1 MSNMTG
7 YVLSLLLLLALVAAA
22 LSLAW
27 RRRSPSARGTKGEV
41 RVLEVV
47 AVGPTDRLVL
57 VGLAGQRYLLAQ
69 GTRGLTMLV
78 APPAAPTFASLGD
91 WPAAPKTMP
100 VAESS
105 SS

>member
-7 YVLSLLLLLALVAAA
+7 YALSLLLLVALVAVA

-27 RRRSPSARGTKGEV
+27 RRRSPSASGTKGEV

-47 AVGPTDRLVL
+47 PVGPTDRLVL

-91 WPAAPKTMP
+91 WSAAPKTVP
-100 VAESS
+100 VVESS
-105 SS
+105 PS